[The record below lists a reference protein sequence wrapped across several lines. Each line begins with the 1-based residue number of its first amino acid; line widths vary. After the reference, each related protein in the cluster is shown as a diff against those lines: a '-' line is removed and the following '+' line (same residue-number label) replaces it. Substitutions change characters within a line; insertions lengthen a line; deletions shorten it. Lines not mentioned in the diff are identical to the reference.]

1 MKMDGASTSSS
12 HPQIFLFYIFFFRA
26 SWRIVYMRVFAFL
39 KSNNFNFNFVSLE
52 HMILSHFASKHL
64 FIPLPIS
71 VSGLAFFIRKW
82 YFHTKMCYFRTF
94 GMEITIFG
102 VILHIKSCYFCII
115 GVEITSLFLFK
126 IHILNSIKWSTV

>member
-1 MKMDGASTSSS
+1 MDAASTSSS

-64 FIPLPIS
+64 FIPPSLS
-71 VSGLAFFIRKW
+71 LSQDWHFLLGNDKR
-82 YFHTKMCYFRTF
+82 YYFRTLCENNNF
-94 GMEITIFG
+94 WCNIAHQK
-102 VILHIKSCYFCII
+102 L
-115 GVEITSLFLFK
+115 LFLY
-126 IHILNSIKWSTV
+126 HWCGNSTTLLI